1 MPQGG
6 EKTSHGS
13 FREAAAIEL
22 SGAVGNEEIREAR
35 RGGKSENEGRK
46 VQGLKVAR

>member
-22 SGAVGNEEIREAR
+22 SGAVGNEIREGR
-35 RGGKSENEGRK
+35 RGGKSENKGRN
-46 VQGLKVAR
+46 VEGLKVAR

>member
-1 MPQGG
+1 MPQDG

-13 FREAAAIEL
+13 FREAAALEL
-22 SGAVGNEEIREAR
+22 SGAVGNEIREGR

-46 VQGLKVAR
+46 VEGLKVVR

>member
-13 FREAAAIEL
+13 FREAATIEL
-22 SGAVGNEEIREAR
+22 SGAVGHEEIREGR

-46 VQGLKVAR
+46 VEGLQVAR